1 MVGYLIEVSM
11 ARVDRD
17 MQAESLNTQASI
29 H

>member
-1 MVGYLIEVSM
+1 MVAYLIEVRM

-17 MQAESLNTQASI
+17 MQAESLNTQVSI